1 MSTDDRYA
9 PEAQHGEGGH
19 GPRRVTRD
27 DLPHF
32 TTDALPDPRDI
43 VAAERERFGG
53 VKVGA
58 AFFGWLA
65 AMGTAVLLTALVAAA
80 GTTVGLVTDTTPA
93 EATSA
98 ATDDPATV
106 GIAGVVALLV
116 VVFVAYL
123 CGGYVAGRM
132 ARFDGARQGVAVWVW
147 ALVIALAV
155 AVAGA
160 VVGDRYNVLVDL
172 NSFPRIPVGEGDLTT
187 AGIIAAVAV
196 AVVSLLGAVV
206 GGLAG
211 VRYHRR
217 VDRAGLGY

>member
-9 PEAQHGEGGH
+9 PEARHGEGGH

-58 AFFGWLA
+58 AFFGWLT

-147 ALVIALAV
+147 ALVIAVAV